1 MARRVGLFIP
11 CYVDQCYPG
20 VARAAVAVLERL
32 GVHCE
37 FPREQTCCGQP
48 AYNSGYRKEAAKVAE
63 HFVRVFDSY
72 DTVVSPGGS
81 CVAMVRNHY
90 AELLGREEPI
100 TRRVHELCEFL
111 TAQLGVDDLGAS
123 LPGRAAIHIPC
134 HMLRGLDGDGPVR
147 RVLSHVRGLEIV
159 RLPSDDWCCGFG
171 GTFSVKFPELSAAM
185 GTRKLMQAVQADLDY
200 VLSPEASCLM
210 QLDGLIR
217 RDHLPIRAL
226 HVAEVLAS
234 CCASS

>member
-1 MARRVGLFIP
+1 MDQRVGLFIP

-20 VARAAVAVLERL
+20 VARAAVSVLERL
-32 GVHCE
+32 GVRCE

-48 AYNSGYRKEAAKVAE
+48 AFNSGYWEEAAKVAE
-63 HFVRVFDSY
+63 HFVRVFDPY
-72 DTVVSPGGS
+72 DAVVAPGGS

-100 TRRVHELCEFL
+100 TKRVHELCEFL
-111 TAQLGVDDLGAS
+111 TAQPGVDDLGAS
-123 LPGRAAIHIPC
+123 LPGRAALHVPC

-147 RVLSHVRGLEIV
+147 RILSHVRGLEIV
-159 RLPSDDWCCGFG
+159 NLPSDEWCCGFG
-171 GTFSVKFPELSAAM
+171 GTFSAKYPELSAAM
-185 GTRKLMQAVQADLDY
+185 GRRKLTQARQAGLDY

-217 RDHLPIRAL
+217 REGLSLRAL
-226 HVAEVLAS
+226 HVAEVLVS
-234 CCASS
+234 GQR

>member
-1 MARRVGLFIP
+1 MAQRVGLFIP

-20 VARAAVAVLERL
+20 VARATVSILERL
-32 GVHCE
+32 GVRCE

-48 AYNSGYRKEAAKVAE
+48 AFNSGYWEEAAKVAE
-63 HFVRVFDSY
+63 HFVRVFDPY
-72 DTVVSPGGS
+72 DAVVAPGGS

-90 AELLGREEPI
+90 AELLGREVPVAS
-100 TRRVHELCEFL
+100 RVHELCEFL
-111 TAQLGVDDLGAS
+111 TNQLGVDDLGAS
-123 LPGRAAIHIPC
+123 LPGRAALHVPC

-159 RLPSDDWCCGFG
+159 RLPCDDWCCGFG
-171 GTFSVKFPELSAAM
+171 GTFSVKHPELSAAM
-185 GTRKLMQAVQADLDY
+185 GRRKLMQARQAGLDY

-217 RDHLPIRAL
+217 RHNLPLRAL
-226 HVAEVLAS
+226 HVAEVLVS
-234 CCASS
+234 GRT

>member
-1 MARRVGLFIP
+1 MAQRVGLFIP

-20 VARAAVAVLERL
+20 IARAAVSILERL
-32 GVHCE
+32 GVRCE

-48 AYNSGYRKEAAKVAE
+48 AFNSGYWKEAAKVAE
-63 HFVRVFDSY
+63 HFVRVFDGY
-72 DTVVSPGGS
+72 DAVVSPGGS

-90 AELLGREEPI
+90 AGLLGRDEPV
-100 TRRVHELCEFL
+100 TKRVHELCEFL
-111 TAQLGVDDLGAS
+111 TDQLNVDDLDAS
-123 LPGRAAIHIPC
+123 LPGRAVLHVPC

-159 RLPSDDWCCGFG
+159 KLPCDDWCCGFG
-171 GTFSVKFPELSAAM
+171 GTFSVKYPELSAAM
-185 GTRKLMQAVQADLDY
+185 GRRKLDHAVRAGLDY

-217 RDHLPIRAL
+217 RHRLPLRAF
-226 HVAEVLAS
+226 HVAEVLIS
-234 CCASS
+234 GGM